1 MIVTTEELLARLN
14 RSIGMATTVT
24 GYKDFPSEVKL
35 VEWPDLNSPE
45 SQIEG
50 FIAYLQALIPA
61 AEARD
66 RAIGDPSKRM
76 PFFVSLLEQ
85 QVETIELR
93 FSGNRMLKYRI
104 ESAVRSFDRKQKGF
118 RQPFENS
125 HRLISEAIAN
135 GLLES
140 STQPLKHLQV
150 LIDSLEK
157 TVDAWLAEDLITEE
171 DAASLRAPLTE
182 LEVEAMLYSQD

>member
-14 RSIGMATTVT
+14 RSIDNATTVT
-24 GYKDFPSEVKL
+24 GYKDFPTEVKL
-35 VEWPDLNSPE
+35 VEWPKLDSPE
-45 SQIEG
+45 PQIEG
-50 FIAYLQALIPA
+50 FLAYLQALIPA

-66 RAIGDPSKRM
+66 WAIGDPSKRM

-93 FSGNRMLKYRI
+93 FSGNRTLKYKI
-104 ESAVRSFDRKQKGF
+104 EAALRSFDRKQKGF

-125 HRLISEAIAN
+125 HRLTSEAIAN

-140 STQPLKHLQV
+140 PTQPLKHLQV
-150 LIDSLEK
+150 LIDALER
-157 TVDAWLAEDLITEE
+157 TADTWLAEELITDEE
-171 DAASLRAPLTE
+171 AKELREPLTE